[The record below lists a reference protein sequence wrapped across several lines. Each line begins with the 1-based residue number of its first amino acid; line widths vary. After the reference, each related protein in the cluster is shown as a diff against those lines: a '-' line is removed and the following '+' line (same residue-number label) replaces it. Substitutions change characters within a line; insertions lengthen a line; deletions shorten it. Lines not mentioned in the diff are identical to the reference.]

1 MDDGRGKVPGCR
13 VFAKREDGIR
23 PNIRYNGDMTIA
35 FLISMLVAV
44 LVIFTLTRLQVE
56 RIARHHYLQRAD
68 FFKHH
73 PLTSQDI
80 VMLGDSLT
88 AGGNWDE
95 LFPGK
100 RVRNR
105 GINADMTTGVLERL
119 EEVTNGKPAGI
130 FILIG
135 TNDLPWYEH
144 RHDELILGTY
154 EEIIEKIKR
163 DSPQT
168 KIFVQSL
175 LPRAKSYAKRIKE
188 LNSRLKE
195 TAEKQGVT
203 YIDLYS
209 HFVGSRG
216 ELRDELNN
224 DHLHLL
230 ACGYETWKE
239 ILTPY
244 IENI

>member
-1 MDDGRGKVPGCR
+1 
-13 VFAKREDGIR
+13 
-23 PNIRYNGDMTIA
+23 MTIA

-44 LVIFTLTRLQVE
+44 LVIFALTRLQVE
-56 RIARHHYLQRAD
+56 RIARHHYLQRVD
-68 FFKHH
+68 FFRNH
-73 PLTSQDI
+73 PLTNQDI

-95 LFPGK
+95 LFPGR

-119 EEVTNGKPAGI
+119 EEVTSGKPAAI

-154 EEIIEKIKR
+154 EEIIEKIQR

-168 KIFVQSL
+168 KIFIQSL
-175 LPRAKSYAKRIKE
+175 LPRAKSYAKRISV
-188 LNSRLKE
+188 LNIHLKE
-195 TAEKQGVT
+195 IAEKQGVT
-203 YIDLYS
+203 YIDLHT
-209 HFVGSRG
+209 HFVGPKG
-216 ELRDELNN
+216 DLRDDLNN

-230 ACGYETWKE
+230 ACGYEIWKE
-239 ILTPY
+239 ILTPF
-244 IENI
+244 IEKI